1 MWFSLNS
8 YIPVLSEDF
17 ALHDRTRGNESKSET
32 NLYSLDDNAIDNRH
46 KILQIMQK
54 WKQNFFLNRERHYKL
69 FIGEVKSMFNAVF
82 EETLSILKMHFIS
95 KNGQNSKI
103 CYGTYFLHIT

>member
-1 MWFSLNS
+1 
-8 YIPVLSEDF
+8 
-17 ALHDRTRGNESKSET
+17 
-32 NLYSLDDNAIDNRH
+32 
-46 KILQIMQK
+46 
-54 WKQNFFLNRERHYKL
+54 
-69 FIGEVKSMFNAVF
+69 MFNAVF